1 MSGLNASVAS
11 KLSGTV
17 AELLRQ
23 APGSSNVVLTKCLQS
38 DSAGGVAPVAS
49 ESTVAWAKATQPL
62 FARDEDADG
71 SVAIQV
77 REAELFATVP
87 RVVRDSIA
95 LLLIATSRSAHLPHP
110 LYLSLLLARNE
121 QDLLSDTEALEAVG
135 ASLGEEEMMRIFL
148 SIARL
153 STGKGLG
160 GEDPAAPAVASLR
173 FWGVIRARKATYYI
187 VEGAGASP
195 EEPEDAAGDWDETL
209 NTSKFWAS
217 TGLSGAWIE
226 LPDVRP
232 SQIASASKLRRFFV
246 GDLDAPVASY
256 PPFVGAERVL
266 LRAQIARIS
275 SFTSVSPM
283 GCFAA
288 DGEAGPEAVDPA
300 ELTRTLAAA
309 ALADAANWAHH
320 APEISA
326 LTGKTTVPV
335 APEEEE
341 AGDESEGAP
350 SGAKVA
356 AQPSLRAPLASLA
369 GDAAG
374 DWSFRVRGDTVC
386 VRCNAWPGAIA
397 VASTPGKAWINFYD
411 GNGTAANSSAG
422 TFTPAA
428 LPGLAIEGVEGEE
441 GVDLLEDPTP
451 PPAEE
456 EEDGE

>member
-1 MSGLNASVAS
+1 M
-11 KLSGTV
+11 
-17 AELLRQ
+17 
-23 APGSSNVVLTKCLQS
+23 
-38 DSAGGVAPVAS
+38 
-49 ESTVAWAKATQPL
+49 
-62 FARDEDADG
+62 
-71 SVAIQV
+71 
-77 REAELFATVP
+77 
-87 RVVRDSIA
+87 
-95 LLLIATSRSAHLPHP
+95 
-110 LYLSLLLARNE
+110 LART
-121 QDLLSDTEALEAVG
+121 QDLLSDTVALEAVG

-153 STGKGLG
+153 STGKGLA

-195 EEPEDAAGDWDETL
+195 EEPEDAAGDWDATL

-217 TGLSGAWIE
+217 TGLSSAWAE

-232 SQIASASKLRRFFV
+232 SQVISASKLRRFFV
-246 GDLDAPVASY
+246 GDLDAPVTSY

-275 SFTSVSPM
+275 SFTSVSPV

-288 DGEAGPEAVDPA
+288 DGEAGPEAVDQA

-309 ALADAANWAHH
+309 ALADAANWVHH

-326 LTGKTTVPV
+326 LTGKSTVPV

-350 SGAKVA
+350 GASGAKVA
-356 AQPSLRAPLASLA
+356 AEPSLRAPLASLA
-369 GDAAG
+369 GDAAA
-374 DWSFRVRGDTVC
+374 DWSFRVRGETVC

-397 VASTPGKAWINFYD
+397 VASAPGKKWINFYD

-451 PPAEE
+451 PPAAEE